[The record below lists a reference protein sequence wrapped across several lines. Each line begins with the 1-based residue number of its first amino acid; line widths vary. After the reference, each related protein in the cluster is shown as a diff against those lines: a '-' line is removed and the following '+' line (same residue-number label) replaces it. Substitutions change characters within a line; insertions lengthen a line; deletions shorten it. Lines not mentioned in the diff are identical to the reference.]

1 MTNAT
6 SDTVSGHY
14 LVGDI
19 GGTNARFAYVV
30 PGSTTPT
37 LLAKYR
43 VADFANFER
52 VLEQLIDDWRIQG
65 LCESGPSQTCLAVAA
80 PPHLKTISFTNSP
93 WRFDRA
99 LLAKHLGDSRIE
111 IINDFAAAARAL
123 PALTAS
129 DVEQIGAGES
139 QSQKPMVSIGPGTG
153 TGVATVVFDDS
164 GNTVILDGEGGHVDF
179 APITD
184 MEFEVLKHLR
194 ARFGRVSIERLL
206 CGAGIVNIYQAL
218 AEIRG
223 QRAEFEAPSDIGAA
237 AQQDNPLAS
246 EAMAMFFAVL
256 GSSAGNLALTA
267 GAMGGVF
274 VAGGIA
280 PRYIDLLRRSDF
292 RARFLAKGRFADYT
306 TNIGTYVITHEDPGL
321 LGAAL
326 WLGDNT

>member
-1 MTNAT
+1 MTNAN

-43 VADFANFER
+43 VADFANFEK

-65 LCESGPSQTCLAVAA
+65 LRESGPSRTCLAVAA

-99 LLAKHLGDSRIE
+99 LLAEHLRDSKIE
-111 IINDFAAAARAL
+111 IINDFAAVARAL

-139 QSQKPMVSIGPGTG
+139 QSKKPMVSIGPGTG
-153 TGVATVVFDDS
+153 TGVATVVFDDT
-164 GNTVILDGEGGHVDF
+164 GNTVIVEGEGGHVDF

-184 MEFEVLKHLR
+184 MEFDVLKHLR

-223 QRAEFEAPSDIGAA
+223 QKAEFEKPSDIGAA

-306 TNIGTYVITHEDPGL
+306 TSIGTYVITHEDPGL

>member
-1 MTNAT
+1 MTSAN
-6 SDTVSGHY
+6 SDTASGHY

-19 GGTNARFAYVV
+19 GGTNARFAFVE
-30 PGSTTPT
+30 PGSATPT
-37 LLAKYR
+37 PLAKYR
-43 VADFANFER
+43 VADFASFEQ
-52 VLEQLIDDWRIQG
+52 VLEQLSGDWRNQG
-65 LCESGPSQTCLAVAA
+65 LPESSPSHTCLAVAA

-99 LLAKHLGDSRIE
+99 LLSHHLGDSQIE
-111 IINDFAAAARAL
+111 IINDFAAVARAL
-123 PALTAS
+123 PALTAD

-139 QSQKPMVSIGPGTG
+139 QPNKPMVSIGPGTG
-153 TGVATVVFDDS
+153 TGVATVVFDEQ
-164 GNTVILDGEGGHVDF
+164 GKTVILEGEGGHVDF

-218 AEIRG
+218 AAIRG
-223 QRAEFEAPSDIGAA
+223 QHAEFETPGDIGAA
-237 AQQDNPLAS
+237 AQKDNPLAS

-256 GSSAGNLALTA
+256 GSSAGNLALTS

-274 VAGGIA
+274 IAGGIA

-306 TNIGTYVITHEDPGL
+306 TNIGTYVIIHEDPGL

-326 WLGDNT
+326 WLGDKA

>member
-1 MTNAT
+1 MTNAN

-43 VADFANFER
+43 VADFANFEK

-65 LCESGPSQTCLAVAA
+65 LRESGPSRTCLAVAA

-99 LLAKHLGDSRIE
+99 LLAEHLRDSKIE
-111 IINDFAAAARAL
+111 IINDFAAVARAL

-139 QSQKPMVSIGPGTG
+139 QSKKPMVSIGPGTG
-153 TGVATVVFDDS
+153 TGVATVVFDDT
-164 GNTVILDGEGGHVDF
+164 GNTVIVEGEGGHVDF

-223 QRAEFEAPSDIGAA
+223 QKAEFEKPSDIGAA

-306 TNIGTYVITHEDPGL
+306 TSIGTYVITHEDPGL